1 MFELISIENNS
12 VVLNEET
19 SLKISMIL
27 KEELEIKIFKEKLK
41 KELIKAFEETGKRTY
56 EDNNIRIICKNGSSK
71 TTVDSKRLK
80 QERPDIYKEFSKT
93 TESSPSISME
103 IV

>member
-27 KEELEIKIFKEKLK
+27 KEELEIKIFKEKLNK
-41 KELIKAFEETGKRTY
+41 GF
-56 EDNNIRIICKNGSSK
+56 
-71 TTVDSKRLK
+71 
-80 QERPDIYKEFSKT
+80 
-93 TESSPSISME
+93 
-103 IV
+103 